1 MPPERIHW
9 YSLVTCLQGTREH
22 WQLKICYKIHFI
34 GIKAELLTPTLNR
47 FVDDTLNPVHVG
59 IKKQWHTYYQRRYRL
74 EQIIFYNF
82 TNLTHSD
89 GTHYQSFYKP
99 TTSREATA
107 FKNLTWR
114 RQLVWDTLDISFDKY
129 KYCVIIFFSFT
140 NVDLIRQN
148 RLTYLHKPAKTS
160 TATRPNQ
167 ASEAR
172 PKTDLTTNIPINTTI
187 TDTTIT
193 DHC

>member
-47 FVDDTLNPVHVG
+47 FVDDTLNSVHVD
-59 IKKQWHTYYQRRYRL
+59 IKNSDILITRDAIDLNKSY
-74 EQIIFYNF
+74 F
-82 TNLTHSD
+82 TILTHSD

-99 TTSREATA
+99 TTSREAMA
-107 FKNLTWR
+107 FKNLTWC

-129 KYCVIIFFSFT
+129 IIFFSFT

-167 ASEAR
+167 ASVA
-172 PKTDLTTNIPINTTI
+172 PVLKQTWQPTSL
-187 TDTTIT
+187 
-193 DHC
+193 